1 MRGIFETF
9 CLFFVFHEYNSGWM
23 SLPVDFVFIIYY
35 QDCHYGRA
43 SMVQALAKFHSYTST
58 MCYTDS

>member
-1 MRGIFETF
+1 
-9 CLFFVFHEYNSGWM
+9 M

-35 QDCHYGRA
+35 QDCRYGRA
-43 SMVQALAKFHSYTST
+43 SMVQALAKFHSYTSA